1 MILLS
6 SAPSAMSLLAVSLAQ
21 VVFIPAINQTLSAS
35 FFWPRPVIPVRK
47 AVLVSVPMS
56 DVGIS
61 KHERDGGGSPDELP
75 SPRAP
80 LLSCA
85 KLQTRAPTPFST
97 GFLWFC
103 PTLAGGAAHAA
114 SLSQSSMRRQVSTRT
129 ALSVPTRPVQ
139 TEGHLV
145 TV

>member
-35 FFWPRPVIPVRK
+35 FFWPQPVIPVRK
-47 AVLVSVPMS
+47 AVLVSVAMS

-61 KHERDGGGSPDELP
+61 KHKRDGGGSPDEPP

-80 LLSCA
+80 LLGCA
-85 KLQTRAPTPFST
+85 KLQPRASTPLFQGVFVVLSHTGWRTSSRCQPFTEHHEEAGLNQSCFICADST
-97 GFLWFC
+97 C
-103 PTLAGGAAHAA
+103 AD
-114 SLSQSSMRRQVSTRT
+114 
-129 ALSVPTRPVQ
+129 
-139 TEGHLV
+139 
-145 TV
+145 